1 MRMYKRQHPITM
13 LLELK
18 ITDFIPLIIFMFS
31 LNGKFPFWYLIPAA
45 FGLLT
50 VFSAFEK
57 WYYTTYWVE
66 NNVLHVKQGLFV
78 KKESYLNKERVQT
91 INTSSNV
98 LYQML
103 GLKKIQIETAGGG
116 DEAEVS
122 LAGITVEEAT
132 ELIAMLNESASELKV
147 EKTLEEVEVKEI
159 ITEEK
164 QAREYKLTW
173 KEILIASVTS
183 GQFGLLFSL
192 IFFVYHQ
199 VDEYIPKW
207 IENSVKS
214 YVMEHDIYGWIFM
227 IAILLGLSWIIS
239 TIGYALKHGDFT
251 VNRRND
257 EVRISQGLLEK
268 KELVLKLHRIQG
280 ITIKEGILR
289 QPFGYCA
296 VQVEVIQ
303 SKGTGDEKEKVT
315 LHPIIRKDRVQQLL
329 AHLQLPYELNAN
341 ITSLPKAA
349 LRRYLIDSFIFFAM
363 LAIPLTGISI
373 YFEKYYIMWALLPL
387 AILIFTLGY
396 ATFKTNG
403 YSVKGEQIT
412 LVYRSVGKYTGLI
425 RRRHVQSMEK
435 TQSYFQRRA
444 DLCTYK
450 FSSASSSYK
459 IEHTRVEDAERMQD
473 WYKKKLRDR
482 KSVV

>member
-1 MRMYKRQHPITM
+1 MYKRQHPITM

-31 LNGKFPFWYLIPAA
+31 LNGKFPFWYLIPTA

-103 GLKKIQIETAGGG
+103 GLKKNQIETAGGG

-214 YVMEHDIYGWIFM
+214 YVMEHDIYGWILM
-227 IAILLGLSWIIS
+227 IAILLVLSWIIS

-363 LAIPLTGISI
+363 LAIPLTGIGI

-387 AILIFTLGY
+387 AIFIFTLGY

-403 YSVKGEQIT
+403 YSVNGEQIT

-473 WYKKKLRDR
+473 WYKKKL
-482 KSVV
+482 SEN

>member
-1 MRMYKRQHPITM
+1 MYKRQHPITM

-50 VFSAFEK
+50 IFSAFEK

-116 DEAEVS
+116 DDAEVS

-132 ELIAMLNESASELKV
+132 ELIAMLNEPTRELKAEEISEEVV
-147 EKTLEEVEVKEI
+147 EKEI
-159 ITEEK
+159 VTEEK
-164 QAREYKLTW
+164 QATEYKLTW
-173 KEILIASVTS
+173 KEILLASVTS

-192 IFFVYHQ
+192 IFFVYNQ

-207 IENSVKS
+207 IKNKVES
-214 YVMEHDIYGWIFM
+214 YVMDHDIYGWIYM
-227 IAILLGLSWIIS
+227 VAILLVISWMIS

-257 EVRISQGLLEK
+257 EVRILQGLLEK

-280 ITIKEGILR
+280 ITIKESILR

-303 SKGTGDEKEKVT
+303 SKGLGDEKEKVT

-329 AHLQLPYELNAN
+329 AHLQLPYELNTN
-341 ITSLPKAA
+341 IISLPKAA

-373 YFEKYYIMWALLPL
+373 YFEKYYIMWALIPL

-396 ATFKTNG
+396 GTFKTNG
-403 YSVKGEQIT
+403 YSVNGEQIT
-412 LVYRSVGKYTGLI
+412 LVYRSVGKYTGLV

-450 FSSASSSYK
+450 FSNASSNYK
-459 IEHTRVEDAERMQD
+459 LEHTRVEDAERMQN
-473 WYKKKLRDR
+473 WYKKRM
-482 KSVV
+482 SEN

>member
-1 MRMYKRQHPITM
+1 MYKRQHPITM

-18 ITDFIPLIIFMFS
+18 LTDFIPLIIFMFS
-31 LNGKFPFWYLIPAA
+31 LNGKFPFWYLIPAG
-45 FGLLT
+45 FGVLT

-91 INTSSNV
+91 INTSSGM
-98 LYQML
+98 LYQVL
-103 GLKKIQIETAGGG
+103 GLKKIKIETAGGG
-116 DEAEVS
+116 DDAEVS

-132 ELIAMLNESASELKV
+132 ELIAMLNEPTPEVKAEETS
-147 EKTLEEVEVKEI
+147 EEVVETEI

-164 QAREYKLTW
+164 QATEYKLTW
-173 KEILIASVTS
+173 KEILLASITS

-192 IFFVYHQ
+192 IFVVYNQ

-207 IENSVKS
+207 IKNSVES
-214 YVMEHDIYGWIFM
+214 YVMDHDIYGWIYM
-227 IAILLGLSWIIS
+227 VAILLVVSWIIS
-239 TIGYALKHGDFT
+239 TIGYALKHGNFT
-251 VNRRND
+251 VNRKND
-257 EVRISQGLLEK
+257 EVRISQGLLER

-280 ITIKEGILR
+280 ITIKESILR

-303 SKGTGDEKEKVT
+303 SEGKEEKVT

-329 AHLQLPYELNAN
+329 AHLQLPYELNTN
-341 ITSLPKAA
+341 IISLPKAA

-363 LAIPLTGISI
+363 LAIPLTGII
-373 YFEKYYIMWALLPL
+373 MYFEKYYIMWALLPL

-403 YSVKGEQIT
+403 YGVTGEQIT
-412 LVYRSVGKYTGLI
+412 MVHRSIGKHTGLV
-425 RRRHVQSMEK
+425 RRRHVQSIEK

-444 DLCTYK
+444 DLCTYT
-450 FSSASSSYK
+450 FSSASSKYK
-459 IEHTRVEDAERMQD
+459 LEHTRVEDAERMQD
-473 WYKKKLRDR
+473 WYKKRI
-482 KSVV
+482 SEN

>member
-1 MRMYKRQHPITM
+1 MYKRQHPITM

-18 ITDFIPLIIFMFS
+18 ITDFIPLIIFLFS
-31 LNGKFPFWYLIPAA
+31 LRRKFPFWYLVPIGFA
-45 FGLLT
+45 LIT
-50 VFSAFEK
+50 IISAIVG
-57 WYYTTYWVE
+57 WYYKVYWVE

-132 ELIAMLNESASELKV
+132 ELITLLNEPTPEVKA
-147 EKTLEEVEVKEI
+147 EKTLDEAAENTVEKAIV
-159 ITEEK
+159 TEEK
-164 QAREYKLTW
+164 QTTEYKLTW

-183 GQFGLLFSL
+183 GQFGVLFSL

-207 IENSVKS
+207 IKNSVTS
-214 YVMEHDIYGWIFM
+214 YVMDHDIYGWIYM
-227 IAILLGLSWIIS
+227 VAILLVVSWMIS
-239 TIGYALKHGDFT
+239 TIGYALKHGNFT
-251 VNRRND
+251 VNRKND
-257 EVRISQGLLEK
+257 EVRISQGLLER

-303 SKGTGDEKEKVT
+303 SEGKEEKVT

-329 AHLQLPYELNAN
+329 AHLQLPYELNAS

-403 YSVKGEQIT
+403 YSVNGEQIT

-473 WYKKKLRDR
+473 WYKNKINEM
-482 KSVV
+482 

>member
-1 MRMYKRQHPITM
+1 MYKRQHPITM

-18 ITDFIPLIIFMFS
+18 IRDFIPLFIFMFS

-116 DEAEVS
+116 DDAEVS
-122 LAGITVEEAT
+122 LAGITAEEAA
-132 ELIAMLNESASELKV
+132 ELISLLNEPTPEVKV
-147 EKTLEEVEVKEI
+147 EKTSEEVEVKEI

-164 QAREYKLTW
+164 QATEYKLTW

-183 GQFGLLFSL
+183 GQFGVLFSL

-207 IENSVKS
+207 IKNSVTS
-214 YVMEHDIYGWIFM
+214 YVMDHDIYGWIYM
-227 IAILLGLSWIIS
+227 VAILLVVSWIIS
-239 TIGYALKHGDFT
+239 TIGYALKHGNFT
-251 VNRRND
+251 VNRKND
-257 EVRISQGLLEK
+257 EVRISQGLLER

-280 ITIKEGILR
+280 ITIKESILR

-303 SKGTGDEKEKVT
+303 SKGMDDEKEKVT

-329 AHLQLPYELNAN
+329 ADLQLPYELNTN
-341 ITSLPKAA
+341 IISLPKAA

-373 YFEKYYIMWALLPL
+373 YFEKYYIIWALLPL

-403 YSVKGEQIT
+403 YSVNGEQIT
-412 LVYRSVGKYTGLI
+412 LVYRSVGKYTGLV

-450 FSSASSSYK
+450 FSSASSNYK
-459 IEHTRVEDAERMQD
+459 LEHTRVNDAERMQD
-473 WYKKKLRDR
+473 WYKKKI
-482 KSVV
+482 SEE

>member
-1 MRMYKRQHPITM
+1 MYKRQHPITM

-50 VFSAFEK
+50 IFSAFEK

-116 DEAEVS
+116 DDAEVS

-132 ELIAMLNESASELKV
+132 ELIAMLNEPTRELKAEEISEEVV
-147 EKTLEEVEVKEI
+147 EKEI
-159 ITEEK
+159 VTEEK
-164 QAREYKLTW
+164 QATEYKLTW
-173 KEILIASVTS
+173 KEILLASVTS

-192 IFFVYHQ
+192 IFFVYNQ

-207 IENSVKS
+207 IKNKVES
-214 YVMEHDIYGWIFM
+214 YVMDHDIYGWIYM
-227 IAILLGLSWIIS
+227 VAILLVISWMIS

-257 EVRISQGLLEK
+257 EVRILQGLLEK

-280 ITIKEGILR
+280 ITIKESILR

-303 SKGTGDEKEKVT
+303 SKGLGDEKEKVT

-329 AHLQLPYELNAN
+329 AHLQLPYELNTN
-341 ITSLPKAA
+341 IVSLPKAA

-373 YFEKYYIMWALLPL
+373 YFEKYYIMWALIPL

-396 ATFKTNG
+396 GTFKTNG
-403 YSVKGEQIT
+403 YSVNGEQIT
-412 LVYRSVGKYTGLI
+412 LVYRSVGKYTGLV

-450 FSSASSSYK
+450 FSNASSNYK
-459 IEHTRVEDAERMQD
+459 LEHTRVEDAERMQN
-473 WYKKKLRDR
+473 WYKKRM
-482 KSVV
+482 SEN

>member
-1 MRMYKRQHPITM
+1 MYKRQHPITM

-18 ITDFIPLIIFMFS
+18 ITDFIPLIIFLFS
-31 LNGKFPFWYLIPAA
+31 LRGKFPFWYLVPIGFA
-45 FGLLT
+45 LIT
-50 VFSAFEK
+50 IISAIVG
-57 WYYTTYWVE
+57 WYYKVYWVE

-132 ELIAMLNESASELKV
+132 ELITLLNEPTPEVKV
-147 EKTLEEVEVKEI
+147 EKTLDEAAENTVEKAIV
-159 ITEEK
+159 TEEK
-164 QAREYKLTW
+164 QTTEYKLTW

-183 GQFGLLFSL
+183 GQFGVLFSL

-207 IENSVKS
+207 IKNSVTS
-214 YVMEHDIYGWIFM
+214 YVMDHDIYGWIYM
-227 IAILLGLSWIIS
+227 VAILLVVSWMIS
-239 TIGYALKHGDFT
+239 TIGYALKHGNFT
-251 VNRRND
+251 VNRKND
-257 EVRISQGLLEK
+257 EVRISQGLLER

-303 SKGTGDEKEKVT
+303 SEGKEEKVT

-363 LAIPLTGISI
+363 LAIPLTGISV

-387 AILIFTLGY
+387 AILIFTIGY

-403 YSVKGEQIT
+403 YSVNGEQIT

-473 WYKKKLRDR
+473 WYKKKINEM
-482 KSVV
+482 

>member
-1 MRMYKRQHPITM
+1 MYKRQHPITM

-31 LNGKFPFWYLIPAA
+31 LNGKFPFWYLIPAG

-50 VFSAFEK
+50 IFSAFEK

-116 DEAEVS
+116 DDAEVS

-132 ELIAMLNESASELKV
+132 ELIAMLNEPTLEVKAEETSEVV
-147 EKTLEEVEVKEI
+147 EKEI
-159 ITEEK
+159 VTEEK
-164 QAREYKLTW
+164 QSTEYKLTW
-173 KEILIASVTS
+173 KEILLASVTS

-207 IENSVKS
+207 IENGVKS
-214 YVMEHDIYGWIFM
+214 YVMEHDVYGWIFM
-227 IAILLGLSWIIS
+227 VAILIVLSWIIS
-239 TIGYALKHGDFT
+239 TIGYALKHGNFT

-280 ITIKEGILR
+280 ITIKESILR

-303 SKGTGDEKEKVT
+303 SKGMGDEKEKVT

-329 AHLQLPYELNAN
+329 AHLQLPYELNTN
-341 ITSLPKAA
+341 IISLPKVA

-363 LAIPLTGISI
+363 LAIPLIGISI
-373 YFEKYYIMWALLPL
+373 YFEKHFIMWALIPL

-403 YSVKGEQIT
+403 YSVNGEQIT
-412 LVYRSVGKYTGLI
+412 LVYRSVGKYTGLV

-444 DLCTYK
+444 ELCTYK
-450 FSSASSSYK
+450 FSNASSNYK
-459 IEHTRVEDAERMQD
+459 LEHTRVADAERMQD
-473 WYKKKLRDR
+473 WYKKRM
-482 KSVV
+482 SEN

>member
-1 MRMYKRQHPITM
+1 MYKRQHPITM

-18 ITDFIPLIIFMFS
+18 ITDFIPFIIFLFS
-31 LNGKFPFWYLIPAA
+31 LKGKFPFWYLVPIGFAII
-45 FGLLT
+45 T
-50 VFSAFEK
+50 IISAIAG
-57 WYYTTYWVE
+57 WYYKVYWVE

-91 INTSSNV
+91 IHTSSNV

-122 LAGITVEEAT
+122 LAGITEEEAK
-132 ELIAMLNESASELKV
+132 ELISLLNEPTREVKAEETLGETV
-147 EKTLEEVEVKEI
+147 EKEI

-164 QAREYKLTW
+164 EATEYKLTW
-173 KEILIASVTS
+173 KEILLASITS

-192 IFFVYHQ
+192 IFFVYNQ

-207 IENSVKS
+207 IKNSVES
-214 YVMEHDIYGWIFM
+214 YVMDHDIYGWIYM
-227 IAILLGLSWIIS
+227 VAILLVVSWIIS

-251 VNRRND
+251 VNRKND

-303 SKGTGDEKEKVT
+303 SEGKEEKVT

-329 AHLQLPYELNAN
+329 AHLQLPYELNTN
-341 ITSLPKAA
+341 IIALPKAA

-373 YFEKYYIMWALLPL
+373 YFEKYFIMWALLPL
-387 AILIFTLGY
+387 AILIFILGY

-403 YSVKGEQIT
+403 YSVNGEQIT
-412 LVYRSVGKYTGLI
+412 LVYRSLGKYTGLV

-435 TQSYFQRRA
+435 TQSFFQRSA
-444 DLCTYK
+444 DLCTYN
-450 FSSASSSYK
+450 FSSASSNYK
-459 IEHTRVEDAERMQD
+459 LEHTRVEDAERMQD
-473 WYKKKLRDR
+473 WYKKRI
-482 KSVV
+482 SEE

>member
-1 MRMYKRQHPITM
+1 MYKRQHPITM

-214 YVMEHDIYGWIFM
+214 YVMEHDIYGWILM
-227 IAILLGLSWIIS
+227 IAILLVLSWIIS

-363 LAIPLTGISI
+363 LAIPLTGIGI

-403 YSVKGEQIT
+403 YSVNGEQIT

-473 WYKKKLRDR
+473 WYKKKINEM
-482 KSVV
+482 

>member
-1 MRMYKRQHPITM
+1 MYKRQHPITM

-18 ITDFIPLIIFMFS
+18 ITDFIPLIIFLFS
-31 LNGKFPFWYLIPAA
+31 LRGKFPFWYLVPIGFA
-45 FGLLT
+45 LIT
-50 VFSAFEK
+50 IISAIVG
-57 WYYTTYWVE
+57 WYYKVYWVE

-132 ELIAMLNESASELKV
+132 ELITLLNKPTPEVKA
-147 EKTLEEVEVKEI
+147 EKTLDEAAENTVEKAIV
-159 ITEEK
+159 TEEK
-164 QAREYKLTW
+164 QTTEYKLTW

-183 GQFGLLFSL
+183 GQFGVLFSL

-207 IENSVKS
+207 IKNSVTS
-214 YVMEHDIYGWIFM
+214 YVMDHDIYGWIYM
-227 IAILLGLSWIIS
+227 VAILLVVSWMIS
-239 TIGYALKHGDFT
+239 TIGYALKHGNFT
-251 VNRRND
+251 VNRKND
-257 EVRISQGLLEK
+257 EVRISQGLLER

-303 SKGTGDEKEKVT
+303 SEGKEEKVT

-329 AHLQLPYELNAN
+329 AHLQLPYELNAS

-403 YSVKGEQIT
+403 YSVNGEQIT

-473 WYKKKLRDR
+473 WYKNKINEM
-482 KSVV
+482 

>member
-1 MRMYKRQHPITM
+1 MYKRQHPITM

-66 NNVLHVKQGLFV
+66 NNVLHVKKGLFV

-122 LAGITVEEAT
+122 LVGITVEEAT

-227 IAILLGLSWIIS
+227 IAILLVLSWIIS

-349 LRRYLIDSFIFFAM
+349 LRRYLIGSFIFFAM

-403 YSVKGEQIT
+403 YSVNGEQIT

-473 WYKKKLRDR
+473 WYKKKL
-482 KSVV
+482 SEN

>member
-1 MRMYKRQHPITM
+1 MYKRQHPITM

-116 DEAEVS
+116 DDAEVS
-122 LAGITVEEAT
+122 LAGITAEEAA
-132 ELIAMLNESASELKV
+132 ELISLLNEPTPEVKV
-147 EKTLEEVEVKEI
+147 EKTSEEVEVKEI

-164 QAREYKLTW
+164 QATEYKLTW

-183 GQFGLLFSL
+183 GQFGVLFSL

-207 IENSVKS
+207 IENGVKS
-214 YVMEHDIYGWIFM
+214 YVMQHDIYGWIFM
-227 IAILLGLSWIIS
+227 VAILLVLSWIIS
-239 TIGYALKHGDFT
+239 TIGYALKHGNFT
-251 VNRRND
+251 VNRKND
-257 EVRISQGLLEK
+257 EVRISQGLLER

-280 ITIKEGILR
+280 ITIKESILR

-303 SKGTGDEKEKVT
+303 SKGMDDEKEKVT

-329 AHLQLPYELNAN
+329 AHLQLPYELNTN
-341 ITSLPKAA
+341 IISLPKAA

-403 YSVKGEQIT
+403 YSVNGEQIT
-412 LVYRSVGKYTGLI
+412 LVYRSVGKYTGLV

-450 FSSASSSYK
+450 FSSASSNYK
-459 IEHTRVEDAERMQD
+459 LEHTRVNDAERMQD
-473 WYKKKLRDR
+473 WYKKKI
-482 KSVV
+482 SEE

>member
-1 MRMYKRQHPITM
+1 MYKRQHPITM

-50 VFSAFEK
+50 IFSAFEK

-116 DEAEVS
+116 DDAEVS

-132 ELIAMLNESASELKV
+132 ELIAMLNEPTRELKAEEISEEVV
-147 EKTLEEVEVKEI
+147 EKEI
-159 ITEEK
+159 VTEEK
-164 QAREYKLTW
+164 QATEYKLTW
-173 KEILIASVTS
+173 KEILLASVTS

-192 IFFVYHQ
+192 IFFVYNQ

-207 IENSVKS
+207 IKNKVES
-214 YVMEHDIYGWIFM
+214 YVMDHDIYGWIYM
-227 IAILLGLSWIIS
+227 VAILLVISWMIS

-257 EVRISQGLLEK
+257 EVRILQGLLEK

-280 ITIKEGILR
+280 ITIKESMLR

-303 SKGTGDEKEKVT
+303 GKGMGDEKEKVT

-329 AHLQLPYELNAN
+329 AHLQLPYELNTN
-341 ITSLPKAA
+341 IISLPKAA

-363 LAIPLTGISI
+363 LAIPLIGISI
-373 YFEKYYIMWALLPL
+373 YFEKHFIMWALIPL

-403 YSVKGEQIT
+403 YSVNGEQIT

-444 DLCTYK
+444 NLCTYK
-450 FSSASSSYK
+450 FSNASSNYK
-459 IEHTRVEDAERMQD
+459 LEHTRVEDAERMQD
-473 WYKKKLRDR
+473 WYKKRL
-482 KSVV
+482 SEN

>member
-1 MRMYKRQHPITM
+1 MYKRQHPITM

-116 DEAEVS
+116 DDAEVS

-132 ELIAMLNESASELKV
+132 ELIAMLNDPTPEVKAEETSEEVV
-147 EKTLEEVEVKEI
+147 EKEI
-159 ITEEK
+159 VTEEK
-164 QAREYKLTW
+164 QATEYKLTW
-173 KEILIASVTS
+173 KEILLASVTS

-207 IENSVKS
+207 IENGVKS

-227 IAILLGLSWIIS
+227 IAILIVLSWIIS

-280 ITIKEGILR
+280 ITIKESILR

-303 SKGTGDEKEKVT
+303 GKGLGDEKEKVT

-329 AHLQLPYELNAN
+329 AHLQLPYELNTN
-341 ITSLPKAA
+341 IIALPKAA

-373 YFEKYYIMWALLPL
+373 YFEKYYIMWAFIPL
-387 AILIFTLGY
+387 AILVFILGY

-403 YSVKGEQIT
+403 YSVNGEQIT
-412 LVYRSVGKYTGLI
+412 LVYRSVGKYTGLV

-444 DLCTYK
+444 NLCTYK
-450 FSSASSSYK
+450 FSNASSNYK
-459 IEHTRVEDAERMQD
+459 LEHTRVEDAERMQG
-473 WYKKKLRDR
+473 WYKKELSED
-482 KSVV
+482 

>member
-1 MRMYKRQHPITM
+1 MYKRQHPITM

-66 NNVLHVKQGLFV
+66 NNVLHVKKGLFV

-116 DEAEVS
+116 DGAEVS

-227 IAILLGLSWIIS
+227 IAILLVLSWIIS

-403 YSVKGEQIT
+403 YSVNGEQIT

-473 WYKKKLRDR
+473 WYKKKL
-482 KSVV
+482 SEN

>member
-1 MRMYKRQHPITM
+1 MYKRQHPITM

-18 ITDFIPLIIFMFS
+18 ITDFIPLLIFMFS
-31 LNGKFPFWYLIPAA
+31 LNGKFPFWYLIPAG

-50 VFSAFEK
+50 IFSAFEK

-91 INTSSNV
+91 INTSSNI

-116 DEAEVS
+116 DDAEVS
-122 LAGITVEEAT
+122 LAGITEDEAKK
-132 ELIAMLNESASELKV
+132 LISLLNEPTPEVKV
-147 EKTLEEVEVKEI
+147 EKTSEEVVEKEVMA
-159 ITEEK
+159 EEK
-164 QAREYKLTW
+164 QATEYKLTL
-173 KEILIASVTS
+173 KEILLASVTS

-207 IENSVKS
+207 IKKSVES
-214 YVMEHDIYGWIFM
+214 YVMDHDIYGWIYM
-227 IAILLGLSWIIS
+227 VAILLVVSWIIS
-239 TIGYALKHGDFT
+239 TIGYALKHGNFT
-251 VNRRND
+251 VNRKND
-257 EVRISQGLLEK
+257 EVRISQGLLER

-280 ITIKEGILR
+280 ITIKEGIFR
-289 QPFGYCA
+289 QMFGYCA

-303 SKGTGDEKEKVT
+303 SKGLGEEKDKVT
-315 LHPIIRKDRVQQLL
+315 LHPIIRKDRVQELL
-329 AHLQLPYELNAN
+329 AHLQLPYELNTN
-341 ITSLPKAA
+341 IIALPKAA

-373 YFEKYYIMWALLPL
+373 YFEKYFIMWALIPL
-387 AILIFTLGY
+387 AILTFTLGY

-403 YSVKGEQIT
+403 YSVNGEQIT
-412 LVYRSVGKYTGLI
+412 LVYRSLGKYTGLV

-450 FSSASSSYK
+450 FSSASSNYK
-459 IEHTRVEDAERMQD
+459 IEHTRVEDAKRMQD
-473 WYKKKLRDR
+473 WYKKKSSE
-482 KSVV
+482 K

>member
-1 MRMYKRQHPITM
+1 MYKRQHPITM

-18 ITDFIPLIIFMFS
+18 ITDFIPLIIFLFS
-31 LNGKFPFWYLIPAA
+31 LRGKFPFWYLVPIGFA
-45 FGLLT
+45 LIT
-50 VFSAFEK
+50 IISAIVG
-57 WYYTTYWVE
+57 WYYKVYWVE

-132 ELIAMLNESASELKV
+132 ELITLLNEPTPEVKA
-147 EKTLEEVEVKEI
+147 EKTLDEAAENTVEKAIV
-159 ITEEK
+159 TEEK
-164 QAREYKLTW
+164 QTTEYKLTW

-183 GQFGLLFSL
+183 VQFGVLFSL

-207 IENSVKS
+207 IKNSVTS
-214 YVMEHDIYGWIFM
+214 YVMDHDIYGWIYM
-227 IAILLGLSWIIS
+227 VAILLVVSWMIS
-239 TIGYALKHGDFT
+239 TIGYALKHGNFT
-251 VNRRND
+251 VNRKND
-257 EVRISQGLLEK
+257 EVRISQGLLER

-303 SKGTGDEKEKVT
+303 SEGKEEKVT

-349 LRRYLIDSFIFFAM
+349 LRRYLIDSLIFFAM
-363 LAIPLTGISI
+363 LAIPLTGISV

-403 YSVKGEQIT
+403 YSVNGEQIT

-473 WYKKKLRDR
+473 WYKKKINEM
-482 KSVV
+482 

>member
-1 MRMYKRQHPITM
+1 MYKRQHPITM

-66 NNVLHVKQGLFV
+66 DNVLHVKQGLFV

-116 DEAEVS
+116 DDAEVS
-122 LAGITVEEAT
+122 LAGITEDEAK
-132 ELIAMLNESASELKV
+132 ELISLLNEPTPEVKAE
-147 EKTLEEVEVKEI
+147 ETLEEVVEKEV

-164 QAREYKLTW
+164 QATEYKLTL
-173 KEILIASVTS
+173 KEILLASVTS

-207 IENSVKS
+207 IKNRVES
-214 YVMEHDIYGWIFM
+214 YVMDHDVYGWIYM
-227 IAILLGLSWIIS
+227 AAILLVISWIVS
-239 TIGYALKHGDFT
+239 TIGYALKHGNFT
-251 VNRRND
+251 VNRKND
-257 EVRISQGLLEK
+257 EVRISQGLLER

-289 QPFGYCA
+289 QMFGYCA

-303 SKGTGDEKEKVT
+303 SKGMGEEKDKVT
-315 LHPIIRKDRVQQLL
+315 LHPIIRKDRVQDLL
-329 AHLQLPYELNAN
+329 VHLQLPYELNTN

-373 YFEKYYIMWALLPL
+373 YFEKYFIMWAVLPL

-403 YSVKGEQIT
+403 YGVNGEQIT
-412 LVYRSVGKYTGLI
+412 LVYRSIGKYTGLV
-425 RRRHVQSMEK
+425 RRRHVQSIEK

-450 FSSASSSYK
+450 FSSASSDYK
-459 IEHTRVEDAERMQD
+459 LEHIRVEDAERMQD
-473 WYKKKLRDR
+473 WYKKRISED
-482 KSVV
+482 

>member
-214 YVMEHDIYGWIFM
+214 YVMEHDIYGWILM
-227 IAILLGLSWIIS
+227 IAILLVLSWIIS

-303 SKGTGDEKEKVT
+303 SKGTDDEKEKVT

-329 AHLQLPYELNAN
+329 THLQLPYELNAN

-403 YSVKGEQIT
+403 YSVNGEQIT

-473 WYKKKLRDR
+473 WYKKKL
-482 KSVV
+482 SEN

>member
-1 MRMYKRQHPITM
+1 M

-116 DEAEVS
+116 DDAEVS

-132 ELIAMLNESASELKV
+132 ELIAMLNEPTLEVKAEETSEVV
-147 EKTLEEVEVKEI
+147 EKEI
-159 ITEEK
+159 VTEEK
-164 QAREYKLTW
+164 QSTEYKLTW
-173 KEILIASVTS
+173 KEILLASVTS

-207 IENSVKS
+207 IENGVKS
-214 YVMEHDIYGWIFM
+214 YVMEHDVYGWIFM
-227 IAILLGLSWIIS
+227 VAILIVLSWIIS
-239 TIGYALKHGDFT
+239 TIGYALKHGNFT

-280 ITIKEGILR
+280 ITIKESILR

-303 SKGTGDEKEKVT
+303 SKGMGEEKEKVT

-329 AHLQLPYELNAN
+329 THLQLPYELNTN
-341 ITSLPKAA
+341 IISLPKAA

-363 LAIPLTGISI
+363 LAIPLIGISI
-373 YFEKYYIMWALLPL
+373 YFEKHFIMWALIPL

-403 YSVKGEQIT
+403 YSVNGEQIT
-412 LVYRSVGKYTGLI
+412 LVYRSVGKYTGLV

-450 FSSASSSYK
+450 FSNASSNYK
-459 IEHTRVEDAERMQD
+459 LEHTRVADAERMQD
-473 WYKKKLRDR
+473 WYKKRM
-482 KSVV
+482 SEN

>member
-1 MRMYKRQHPITM
+1 MYKRQHPITM

-18 ITDFIPLIIFMFS
+18 ITDFIPLVIFMFS

-57 WYYTTYWVE
+57 WYYTIYWVE

-91 INTSSNV
+91 IHTSSNV

-116 DEAEVS
+116 DDAEVS

-132 ELIAMLNESASELKV
+132 ELITMLNEPIPEVKAEEVSEKVV
-147 EKTLEEVEVKEI
+147 EKEI
-159 ITEEK
+159 VTEEK
-164 QAREYKLTW
+164 QATEYKLTW
-173 KEILIASVTS
+173 KEILLASVTS

-207 IENSVKS
+207 IENGVKS

-227 IAILLGLSWIIS
+227 IVILIVLSWIIS

-280 ITIKEGILR
+280 ITIKESILR

-303 SKGTGDEKEKVT
+303 SKGLGDEKEKVT

-329 AHLQLPYELNAN
+329 AHLQLPYELNTN
-341 ITSLPKAA
+341 IITLSKAA

-363 LAIPLTGISI
+363 LAIPLIGISI
-373 YFEKYYIMWALLPL
+373 YFEKHFIMWALIPL

-403 YSVKGEQIT
+403 YSVNGEQIT
-412 LVYRSVGKYTGLI
+412 LVYRSVGKYTGLV

-450 FSSASSSYK
+450 FSNASSNYK
-459 IEHTRVEDAERMQD
+459 LEHTTVADAERMQD
-473 WYKKKLRDR
+473 WYKKRLSED
-482 KSVV
+482 

>member
-1 MRMYKRQHPITM
+1 MYKRQHPITM

-18 ITDFIPLIIFMFS
+18 LTDFIPLIIFMFS
-31 LNGKFPFWYLIPAA
+31 LNGKFPFWYLIPAG

-91 INTSSNV
+91 INTSSGM
-98 LYQML
+98 LYQVL
-103 GLKKIQIETAGGG
+103 GLKKIKIETAGGG
-116 DEAEVS
+116 DDAEVS

-132 ELIAMLNESASELKV
+132 ELIAMLNEPTPEVKAE
-147 EKTLEEVEVKEI
+147 ETLEEVVETEI
-159 ITEEK
+159 ITEEE
-164 QAREYKLTW
+164 QATEYKLTW
-173 KEILIASVTS
+173 KEILLASITS

-192 IFFVYHQ
+192 IFVVYNQ

-207 IENSVKS
+207 IKNSVES
-214 YVMEHDIYGWIFM
+214 YVMDHDIYGWIYM
-227 IAILLGLSWIIS
+227 VAILLVVSWIIS
-239 TIGYALKHGDFT
+239 TIGYALKHGNFT
-251 VNRRND
+251 VNRKND
-257 EVRISQGLLEK
+257 EVRISQGLLER

-280 ITIKEGILR
+280 ITIKESILR

-303 SKGTGDEKEKVT
+303 SEGKEEKVT

-329 AHLQLPYELNAN
+329 THLQLPYELNTN

-363 LAIPLTGISI
+363 LAIPLTGIII
-373 YFEKYYIMWALLPL
+373 YFEKYFIMWALLPL

-403 YSVKGEQIT
+403 YGVTGEQIT
-412 LVYRSVGKYTGLI
+412 MVHRSIGKHTGLV
-425 RRRHVQSMEK
+425 RRRHVQSIEK

-444 DLCTYK
+444 DLCTYT
-450 FSSASSSYK
+450 FSSASSNYK
-459 IEHTRVEDAERMQD
+459 LEHTRVEDTERMQD
-473 WYKKKLRDR
+473 WYKKRISEK
-482 KSVV
+482 

>member
-1 MRMYKRQHPITM
+1 MYKRQHPITM

-31 LNGKFPFWYLIPAA
+31 LNGKFPFWYLIPTA

-214 YVMEHDIYGWIFM
+214 YVMEHDIYGWILM
-227 IAILLGLSWIIS
+227 IAILLVLSWIIS

-363 LAIPLTGISI
+363 LAIPLTGIGI

-403 YSVKGEQIT
+403 YSVNGEQIT

-473 WYKKKLRDR
+473 WYKKKL
-482 KSVV
+482 SEN

>member
-1 MRMYKRQHPITM
+1 MYKRQHPITM

-214 YVMEHDIYGWIFM
+214 YVMEHDIYGWILM
-227 IAILLGLSWIIS
+227 IAILLVLSWIIS

-363 LAIPLTGISI
+363 LAIPLTGIGI

-403 YSVKGEQIT
+403 YSVNGEQIT

-473 WYKKKLRDR
+473 WYKKKL
-482 KSVV
+482 SEN

>member
-1 MRMYKRQHPITM
+1 MYKRQHPITM

-18 ITDFIPLIIFMFS
+18 ITDFIPFIIFLFS
-31 LNGKFPFWYLIPAA
+31 LKGKFPFWYLVPIGFAVI
-45 FGLLT
+45 T
-50 VFSAFEK
+50 IVSAIVG
-57 WYYTTYWVE
+57 WYYKVYWVE
-66 NNVLHVKQGLFV
+66 NNVLHIKEGLFV

-91 INTSSNV
+91 INTSSGM
-98 LYQML
+98 LYQVL
-103 GLKKIQIETAGGG
+103 GLKKIKIETAGGG
-116 DEAEVS
+116 NEPEVS

-132 ELIAMLNESASELKV
+132 KLITMLNEPTSVVKV
-147 EKTLEEVEVKEI
+147 EETSEEVVEKEI

-164 QAREYKLTW
+164 QTTEYKLTW

-192 IFFVYHQ
+192 IFFVYNQ

-207 IENSVKS
+207 IKNSVES
-214 YVMEHDIYGWIFM
+214 YVMDHDIYGWISM
-227 IAILLGLSWIIS
+227 VAILLVVSWMIS
-239 TIGYALKHGDFT
+239 TIGYALKHGNFT
-251 VNRRND
+251 VNRKND

-268 KELVLKLHRIQG
+268 KELVLKLRRIQG

-303 SKGTGDEKEKVT
+303 SEGKEEKVT

-329 AHLQLPYELNAN
+329 AHLQLPYDLNTN
-341 ITSLPKAA
+341 IISLPKAA

-373 YFEKYYIMWALLPL
+373 YFEKYYIMWVLLPL

-403 YSVKGEQIT
+403 YGVNGEQIT
-412 LVYRSVGKYTGLI
+412 IVYRSIGKYTGLV

-450 FSSASSSYK
+450 FSSASSNYK
-459 IEHTRVEDAERMQD
+459 LEHTRVEDAERMQD
-473 WYKKKLRDR
+473 WYKKRISED
-482 KSVV
+482 

>member
-1 MRMYKRQHPITM
+1 MYKRQHPITM

-18 ITDFIPLIIFMFS
+18 LTDFIPLIIFMFS
-31 LNGKFPFWYLIPAA
+31 LNGKFPFWYLIPAG

-91 INTSSNV
+91 INTSSGM
-98 LYQML
+98 LYQVL
-103 GLKKIQIETAGGG
+103 GLKKIKIETAGGG
-116 DEAEVS
+116 DDAEVS

-132 ELIAMLNESASELKV
+132 ELIAMLNEPTPEVKAEETS
-147 EKTLEEVEVKEI
+147 EEVVETEI

-164 QAREYKLTW
+164 QATEYKLTW
-173 KEILIASVTS
+173 KEILLASITS

-192 IFFVYHQ
+192 IFVVYNQ

-207 IENSVKS
+207 IKNSVES
-214 YVMEHDIYGWIFM
+214 YVMDHDIYGWIYM
-227 IAILLGLSWIIS
+227 VAILLVVSWIIS
-239 TIGYALKHGDFT
+239 TIGYALKHGNFT
-251 VNRRND
+251 VNRKND
-257 EVRISQGLLEK
+257 EVRISQGLLER

-280 ITIKEGILR
+280 ITIKESILR

-303 SKGTGDEKEKVT
+303 SEGKEEKVT

-329 AHLQLPYELNAN
+329 AHLQLPYELNTN
-341 ITSLPKAA
+341 IISLPKAA

-363 LAIPLTGISI
+363 FAIPLTGII
-373 YFEKYYIMWALLPL
+373 MYFEKYYIMWALLPL

-403 YSVKGEQIT
+403 YGVTGEQIT
-412 LVYRSVGKYTGLI
+412 MVHRSIGKHTGLV
-425 RRRHVQSMEK
+425 RRRHVQSIEK

-444 DLCTYK
+444 DLCTYT
-450 FSSASSSYK
+450 FSSASSNYK
-459 IEHTRVEDAERMQD
+459 LEHTRVEDAERMQD
-473 WYKKKLRDR
+473 WYKKRI
-482 KSVV
+482 SEN

>member
-1 MRMYKRQHPITM
+1 
-13 LLELK
+13 
-18 ITDFIPLIIFMFS
+18 MFS

-116 DEAEVS
+116 DDAEVS

-132 ELIAMLNESASELKV
+132 ELIAMLNDPTPEVRAEETSEEVV
-147 EKTLEEVEVKEI
+147 EKEI
-159 ITEEK
+159 VTEEK
-164 QAREYKLTW
+164 QATEYKLTW
-173 KEILIASVTS
+173 KEILLASVTS

-207 IENSVKS
+207 IENGVKS
-214 YVMEHDIYGWIFM
+214 YIMEHDIYGWIFM
-227 IAILLGLSWIIS
+227 VAILIVLSWIIS

-280 ITIKEGILR
+280 ITIKESMLR

-303 SKGTGDEKEKVT
+303 GKGLGDEKEKVT
-315 LHPIIRKDRVQQLL
+315 LHPIIRKNRVQQLL
-329 AHLQLPYELNAN
+329 AHLQLPYELNTN
-341 ITSLPKAA
+341 MISLPKAA

-373 YFEKYYIMWALLPL
+373 YFEKYYIMWAFIPL

-403 YSVKGEQIT
+403 YSVNGEQIT
-412 LVYRSVGKYTGLI
+412 LVYRSLGKYTGLV

-444 DLCTYK
+444 NLCTYK
-450 FSSASSSYK
+450 FSNASSNYK
-459 IEHTRVEDAERMQD
+459 LEHTRVEDAERMQD
-473 WYKKKLRDR
+473 WYKKKLSED
-482 KSVV
+482 

>member
-1 MRMYKRQHPITM
+1 MYKRQHPITM

-147 EKTLEEVEVKEI
+147 EKTSEEVEVKEI

-227 IAILLGLSWIIS
+227 IAILLVLSWIIS

-280 ITIKEGILR
+280 ITIKESILR

-403 YSVKGEQIT
+403 YSVNGEQIT

-459 IEHTRVEDAERMQD
+459 LEHTRVEDAERMQD
-473 WYKKKLRDR
+473 WYKKKL
-482 KSVV
+482 SEN